1 MEAENTNLIELLL
14 DKGKEYSK
22 TSIELMKLKVIDKTS
37 DLISSF
43 IPHSIV
49 FIIIASFILLF
60 NLGLAFWLG
69 EILGQIS
76 YGFFVVSAFY
86 AVLGIFTHFFMQKW
100 LKKLIGNYFIN
111 LLLK

>member
-14 DKGKEYSK
+14 EKGKDYSI
-22 TSIELMKLKVIDKTS
+22 TSIELMKLKAIDKST
-37 DLISSF
+37 DLVSSF
-43 IPHSIV
+43 LGHSIV
-49 FIIIASFILLF
+49 FILIVLFIFLF

-69 EILGQIS
+69 DILGQTS

-86 AVLGIFTHFFMQKW
+86 AVLGIFTHFFLQKW
-100 LKKLIGNYFIN
+100 LKRLIGSYFIN